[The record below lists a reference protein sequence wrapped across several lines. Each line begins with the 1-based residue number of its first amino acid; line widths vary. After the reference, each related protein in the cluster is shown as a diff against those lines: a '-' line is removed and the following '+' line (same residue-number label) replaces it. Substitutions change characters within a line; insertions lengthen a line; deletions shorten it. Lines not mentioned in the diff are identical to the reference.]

1 MPIDSLW
8 QVKPFD
14 FHRLQWTIAHSVE
27 TDHFKKYIC
36 KQNNLPTWIYIVFW
50 ISEGKKTFLQDYASL
65 QKFMK
70 YNNPDS

>member
-27 TDHFKKYIC
+27 VDHFKKYIC

-50 ISEGKKTFLQDYASL
+50 ISEGKKNIFTGLRIFTEVYEI
-65 QKFMK
+65 
-70 YNNPDS
+70 